1 MSRDPASGPVSV
13 MLSEAAI
20 AERRRRA
27 AEVSTILSPDR
38 EGVSAL
44 EEFIEGLPFLSP
56 REANAMKLAGG
67 ELFDNLIRHA
77 SPLEGNIVRLRA
89 AKRGSGPYLAFFF
102 KSPKFGPYAKAHAVA
117 VEGGQGLVEEP
128 FFDPLIG
135 RWRGIGLLMCRN
147 LSSSLYLRSGATVDR
162 IYISFRLG

>member
-1 MSRDPASGPVSV
+1 MSRDPDAGPVSTNRPETAFAQ
-13 MLSEAAI
+13 S
-20 AERRRRA
+20 RRRT
-27 AEVSTILSPDR
+27 AEVSTLLSPDR
-38 EGVSAL
+38 EGVFAF
-44 EEFIEGLPFLSP
+44 EEFIEDLSFLSP

-102 KSPKFGPYAKAHAVA
+102 KSPRFEPYAQAHAVA
-117 VEGGQGLVEEP
+117 REDGQGLVEEP

-147 LSSSLYLRSGATVDR
+147 LSSALYLRSGARVDR
-162 IYISFRLG
+162 IYISF